1 MQLSTSETSET
12 SNATTQ
18 DFLHCVACAE
28 EAAGS
33 SARPGARPRVIEQ
46 CGQCSSPPLD
56 EIELEHYWVLGGSD

>member
-18 DFLHCVACAE
+18 DFLHCVACAG
-28 EAAGS
+28 EAAGPS
-33 SARPGARPRVIEQ
+33 ARPRVIEQ